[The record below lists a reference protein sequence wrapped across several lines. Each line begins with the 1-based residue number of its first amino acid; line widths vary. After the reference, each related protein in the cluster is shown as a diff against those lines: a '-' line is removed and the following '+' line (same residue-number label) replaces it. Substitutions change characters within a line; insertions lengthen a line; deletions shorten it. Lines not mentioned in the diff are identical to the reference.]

1 MRHIAN
7 RLAALAVLAFG
18 LCSAAVHAQQYP
30 TQDVHFICAFP
41 AGSGADVIVRYFAEK
56 MRPLLNRTVIVE
68 N

>member
-1 MRHIAN
+1 MRWIAD
-7 RLAALAVLAFG
+7 RLAAAAVLAVSLG
-18 LCSAAVHAQQYP
+18 PAASHAQQYP